1 MSSLQILNISSSSS
15 SQKRVHDY
23 AAINVPKLQRVRIS
37 LPKNLT
43 SWTKLVHEFNGS
55 LQTIIPPKKI
65 QLDSCNPNKCR
76 ANIQLHAILKAVAD
90 RVEMHKN
97 IGEQQKNWNSI
108 LLNSINLM
116 MVRLNT
122 SIHNT
127 AFKLPSTLLLIA
139 TKGMIRIKN
148 KIQTSQ
154 RKAVTLFKQLRT
166 DIQATL
172 TRANPNDED
181 VNSAMERVLA
191 LDKAYPLPLSSGTK
205 FEKIPSK
212 FEPRTNDDY
221 QIKVLKSH
229 KRTNNGWSPE
239 LEKEMREILEV
250 VKRKDLEEYEKRGNL
265 PLKITKTL
273 AILGPVLTGIAA
285 LGSAF
290 EKNGSSWAGMVAVLA
305 GSLADFIKAL
315 EGIVFE
321 MYKSCGRFL
330 QDTIEATLEERDFE
344 KRENGEIFEKK
355 VARKLGRSISQL
367 RQLALKFAAYDSEG
381 VDLD

>member
-1 MSSLQILNISSSSS
+1 MSALQILSISSSSY

-23 AAINVPKLQRVRIS
+23 AAINVPKLQRVRIL

-43 SWTKLVHEFNGS
+43 SWTKLVYEFNGS
-55 LQTIIPPKKI
+55 LQTIVPSQTF

-76 ANIQLHAILKAVAD
+76 AIIQLHSILKAVVD

-97 IGEQQKNWNSI
+97 IGEQHKNWNS
-108 LLNSINLM
+108 LLWNCINIM
-116 MVRLNT
+116 TVRLNT

-127 AFKLPSTLLLIA
+127 AFKLTSTLLLIA
-139 TKGMIRIKN
+139 AKGMIRNKN

-154 RKAVTLFKQLRT
+154 QKAVTLFNQLQT

-172 TRANPNDED
+172 TRTNPSDED
-181 VNSAMERVLA
+181 VNSTVERVLA

-212 FEPRTNDDY
+212 FEPRTNDDF
-221 QIKVLKSH
+221 QMKVLKSQ
-229 KRTNNGWSPE
+229 KTTNNGWSPE

-250 VKRKDLEEYEKRGNL
+250 VKRKDIEEYEKRGNL
-265 PLKITKTL
+265 ALKITKTL
-273 AILGPVLTGIAA
+273 TILGPVLTGIAA

-290 EKNGSSWAGMVAVLA
+290 EKNGSSWAGIVAVMA

-321 MYKSCGRFL
+321 MYKNCGRFI
-330 QDTIEATLEERDFE
+330 QDTIEATLEEKNYE
-344 KRENGEIFEKK
+344 KRENGELFEKK
-355 VARKLGRSISQL
+355 EARKLGRSVSQL
-367 RQLALKFAAYDSEG
+367 RQLASKFAGYDLG
-381 VDLD
+381 GADFD